1 MKKIVFLCVENSC
14 RSQIAEA
21 FTNIYGKE
29 KVTSYSAGSDP
40 SGNINKLAIKLMRER
55 KYDLTKHQ
63 SISTSELPVM
73 EVDTIVSMGCGD
85 SCPSIKAKERIEW
98 NIPDPKNMELV
109 KFKEVIEEIRQNV
122 LELLKTI

>member
-1 MKKIVFLCVENSC
+1 
-14 RSQIAEA
+14 
-21 FTNIYGKE
+21 
-29 KVTSYSAGSDP
+29 
-40 SGNINKLAIKLMRER
+40 MRER

-85 SCPSIKAKERIEW
+85 SCPSIKAKERIKW